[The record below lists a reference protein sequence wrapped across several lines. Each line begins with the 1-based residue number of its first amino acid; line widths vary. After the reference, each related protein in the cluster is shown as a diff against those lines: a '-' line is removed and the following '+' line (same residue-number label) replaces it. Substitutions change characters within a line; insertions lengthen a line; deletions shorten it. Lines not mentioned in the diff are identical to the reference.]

1 MAETYAQRKAAVRK
15 VLSQVKAAMNLTNA
29 LLEKS
34 RREADRLLQR
44 KTIITSESLE
54 KLDQTWKSTVISA
67 NNVIAT
73 MTRLWQVARSF
84 M

>member
-1 MAETYAQRKAAVRK
+1 MAESYAQRKAAVRK
-15 VLSQVKAAMNLTNA
+15 ALSQVKAAMNLTNA

-54 KLDQTWKSTVISA
+54 KLDQTWKSTIISA
-67 NNVIAT
+67 NAVVSA
-73 MTRLWQVARSF
+73 MTRLWQIARSF

>member
-1 MAETYAQRKAAVRK
+1 MAESYAQRRSTVRK
-15 VLSQVKAAMNLTNA
+15 ALSQVKVSMNLTNG
-29 LLEKS
+29 LLEKA
-34 RREADRLLQR
+34 RREADRLMKR

-67 NNVIAT
+67 NSVVSA